1 MTSSHRRILQGT
13 LSLAVVLSV
22 AAEARAQKLETPG
35 AAAAEPAPTT
45 SPSSGNPG
53 GFGDSGMLVISA
65 ERLFGYT
72 WDHESSGSST
82 ATRST
87 FTILGNPFGTLTA
100 YPYDGPRI
108 GFDYFVTKSI
118 SAGAGLLF
126 GRSSSGTAASNNFQ
140 VNPRIGYGLMVG
152 PWLAVW
158 PRAGLTYVYQT
169 LPDLSYLGLTIDL
182 TAVIVVASHLAI
194 TFAPVVNVGLS
205 GTAKATNGTNGDI
218 KFTTLGAEFGLAMP
232 F

>member
-35 AAAAEPAPTT
+35 AAAAEPAPAPS
-45 SPSSGNPG
+45 SPSGPSA
-53 GFGDSGMLVISA
+53 FGDSGQFVLSA

-72 WDHESSGSST
+72 WDHESSGGNSGS
-82 ATRST
+82 RST
-87 FTILGNPFGTLTA
+87 FTVLGNPFGTDSA

-108 GFDYFVTKSI
+108 GFDLFFMKSI
-118 SAGAGLLF
+118 SAGAGILF
-126 GRSSSGTAASNNFQ
+126 GRSTSGNSAVNSFQ
-140 VNPRIGYGLMVG
+140 FAPRIGYGMMVG

-158 PRAGLTYVYQT
+158 PRLGVTYVNQT
-169 LPDLSYLGLTIDL
+169 DLNYLGLTIDL
-182 TAVIVVASHLAI
+182 TAVAMLSSHLAI
-194 TFAPVVNVGLS
+194 TFAPIANIGLS
-205 GTAKATNGTNGDI
+205 GTATAAGGGSAGI
-218 KFTTLGAEFGLAMP
+218 KFTTLGAEFGLAIP